1 MFVFNNQCDLAYSPC
16 FRSEVAFCKIEGLA
30 RPRRRL
36 APSWKAGGSHVIAPL
51 AAGLLIVFAAIA
63 AMALLAPHRVAA
75 TTVHRDSLVM
85 PASQA
90 IAAPLNQMKI
100 APAEAHR
107 DVTDLRMLVGD
118 QSAD

>member
-1 MFVFNNQCDLAYSPC
+1 MSSRLWRP
-16 FRSEVAFCKIEGLA
+16 AFLMI
-30 RPRRRL
+30 
-36 APSWKAGGSHVIAPL
+36 
-51 AAGLLIVFAAIA
+51 IA
-63 AMALLAPHRVAA
+63 AVAATALLAPHRVAA
-75 TTVHRDSLVM
+75 TTVHRDSLVV

-100 APAEAHR
+100 TPAEAHR